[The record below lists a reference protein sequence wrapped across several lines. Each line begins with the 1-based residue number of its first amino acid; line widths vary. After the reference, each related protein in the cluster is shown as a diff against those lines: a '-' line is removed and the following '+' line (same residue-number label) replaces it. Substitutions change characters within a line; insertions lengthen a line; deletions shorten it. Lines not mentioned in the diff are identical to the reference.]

1 VKVRTEARREQILG
15 TAAQVFLEHGYRRA
29 SMSQIAQRL
38 GGSKATL
45 YGYFASK
52 EALFVAVI
60 QAEAKRHLET
70 AEDELANLTEGQLQL
85 TLIRFGEALVRFLC
99 SDLACSAFRM
109 VMAEAGQSDIGRMY
123 YEGGPLQGTKKI
135 AAALKSAMARGEL
148 READP
153 WVAAQQLGGLLTCEV
168 QPRWYFKDNEPMSPG
183 QARGIAER
191 AVDVFMRAYA
201 PLAQGQRRSS

>member
-1 VKVRTEARREQILG
+1 
-15 TAAQVFLEHGYRRA
+15 
-29 SMSQIAQRL
+29 MSVIAQRL

-52 EALFVAVI
+52 DALFIAVI
-60 QAEAKRHLET
+60 EAEAKRHLGT
-70 AEDELANLTEGQLQL
+70 AEDELASLPDGQLHQ
-85 TLIRFGEALVRFLC
+85 TLIRFGEALVSFLC

-109 VMAEAGQSDIGRMY
+109 VMAEAGQSDIGRRY
-123 YEGGPLQGTKKI
+123 YEGGPQQGTKKI

-168 QPRWYFKDNEPMSPG
+168 QPRWYFKDNESMSQG
-183 QARGIAER
+183 QARRIAER
-191 AVDVFMRAYA
+191 AVESFMRAYA
-201 PLAQGQRRSS
+201 PP